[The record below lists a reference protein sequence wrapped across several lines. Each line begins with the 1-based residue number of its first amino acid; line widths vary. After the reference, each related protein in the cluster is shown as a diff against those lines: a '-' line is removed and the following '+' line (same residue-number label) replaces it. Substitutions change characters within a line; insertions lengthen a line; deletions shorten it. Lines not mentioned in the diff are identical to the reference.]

1 MDKKLTL
8 AQRVLLSRRDLG
20 ISQAELAKA
29 AGVSRTYIKDI
40 EVGRVTNVGLDAIV
54 GIAGALGVSLAYLM
68 GMTEDPL
75 SETPDLVMAETSA
88 RYVVEEVE
96 SPTVRRMV
104 RELIASFTA
113 LDMGSQQLVLELLHK
128 MRTNGDDNAAP
139 SSPPPAP
146 KPGRNQD
153 DPPSD
158 RSPANYP
165 SRSRERSI

>member
-68 GMTEDPL
+68 GMWEDPL
-75 SETPDLVMAETSA
+75 C
-88 RYVVEEVE
+88 
-96 SPTVRRMV
+96 
-104 RELIASFTA
+104 
-113 LDMGSQQLVLELLHK
+113 
-128 MRTNGDDNAAP
+128 
-139 SSPPPAP
+139 
-146 KPGRNQD
+146 
-153 DPPSD
+153 
-158 RSPANYP
+158 
-165 SRSRERSI
+165 